1 MIKLQMLCANAGE
14 VFRRFGKD
22 QSGATA
28 VEYAI
33 IAVGIA
39 VVLVA
44 AVASI
49 GSSVKGAFTSASN
62 GLN

>member
-1 MIKLQMLCANAGE
+1 MTKLQALCENGGQQ
-14 VFRRFGKD
+14 FRRFCANE
-22 QSGATA
+22 SGATA
-28 VEYAI
+28 IEYAM

-44 AVASI
+44 AVSSI
-49 GSSVKGAFTSASN
+49 GSSVKGTFTSASN

>member
-1 MIKLQMLCANAGE
+1 MTKLQVICANARSE
-14 VFRRFGKD
+14 FRRFCAD
-22 QSGATA
+22 ESGATA
-28 VEYAI
+28 IEYAI

-44 AVASI
+44 AVSSI
-49 GSSVKGAFTSASN
+49 GGAVKGAFTTASS

>member
-1 MIKLQMLCANAGE
+1 MTGLQALCETAGQQ
-14 VFRRFGKD
+14 FRRFRD
-22 QSGATA
+22 NDSGATA

-39 VVLVA
+39 VVIVA
-44 AVASI
+44 AVSSI

>member
-1 MIKLQMLCANAGE
+1 MTKLQALCANAKSGL
-14 VFRRFGKD
+14 RRFCANE
-22 QSGATA
+22 SGATA
-28 VEYAI
+28 IEYAI

-44 AVASI
+44 AVSSI
-49 GSSVKGAFTSASN
+49 GGSIKGAFTTASS